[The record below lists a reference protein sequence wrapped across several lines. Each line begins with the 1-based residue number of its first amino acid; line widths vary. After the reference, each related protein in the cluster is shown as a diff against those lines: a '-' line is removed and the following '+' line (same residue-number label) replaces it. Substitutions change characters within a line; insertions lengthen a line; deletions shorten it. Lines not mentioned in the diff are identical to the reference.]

1 MVFNGEIYNT
11 KYLIEKFGL
20 NKKFNYKN
28 DTQILFHLLCRY
40 NTEIL
45 NDIKGMFSIVFFDN
59 EKKTAFIIRDRFGMK
74 PLYFSDSHDGV
85 IISSELRSITNY
97 LKNVKFNNTDV
108 SDFFLRG
115 YMDHNEET
123 FFKNI
128 KSLEPGNYIKIKNN
142 SFLKHKYWELKKR
155 IDKESFNLSLKILKK
170 NQFSSETTLNFR
182 SKIGFFVGV
191 MIVKQLK
198 LQKK

>member
-1 MVFNGEIYNT
+1 
-11 KYLIEKFGL
+11 
-20 NKKFNYKN
+20 
-28 DTQILFHLLCRY
+28 
-40 NTEIL
+40 
-45 NDIKGMFSIVFFDN
+45 MFSIVFFDN

-97 LKNVKFNNTDV
+97 LKNVKFNNTAV

-182 SKIGFFVGV
+182 SKNWFF
-191 MIVKQLK
+191 L
-198 LQKK
+198 